1 MTTVIRNLHAR
12 KEKLIAQLGATEN
25 ADRRDEIQRQLE
37 QINTALDF
45 LDRPKPP
52 PTGQ

>member
-12 KEKLIAQLGATEN
+12 KEKLIAQLGVTDE
-25 ADRRDEIQRQLE
+25 ADQRDELQRQLE

-45 LDRPKPP
+45 LDKPKPSS
-52 PTGQ
+52 TR